1 MTSWR
6 VRCFIC
12 LVLFVSAEAL
22 YTESMNDVRSHVDD
36 LDWIQGFFR
45 FSQDVERLPSVAW
58 RAVAGGHF
66 HSFPPFF
73 NFILLIFLRLKRKL
87 QFSLLIY
94 VSWPIQVLNFQRIFR
109 KYIEVL
115 NLCKSQSLFCSFLN
129 VYVKIAEVKFVIHR
143 R

>member
-1 MTSWR
+1 M
-6 VRCFIC
+6 
-12 LVLFVSAEAL
+12 AEAL

-73 NFILLIFLRLKRKL
+73 NFNFTFLSSFKKL

-94 VSWPIQVLNFQRIFR
+94 VS
-109 KYIEVL
+109 
-115 NLCKSQSLFCSFLN
+115 
-129 VYVKIAEVKFVIHR
+129 
-143 R
+143 